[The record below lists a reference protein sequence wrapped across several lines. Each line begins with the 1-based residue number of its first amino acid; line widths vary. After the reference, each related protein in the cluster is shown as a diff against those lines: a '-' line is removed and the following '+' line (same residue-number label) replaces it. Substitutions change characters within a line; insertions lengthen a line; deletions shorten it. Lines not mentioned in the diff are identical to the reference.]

1 MNLQLCLPR
10 LSFLI
15 RLQPNYTAHQVHVK
29 MEAYAKKRKIII
41 NVNVKMD
48 IWATIAKVTETE
60 IMYTFTLM
68 SYPLPFTCNSEIF
81 AMKVSFIDI

>member
-1 MNLQLCLPR
+1 MNLQLCLR
-10 LSFLI
+10 LSVLI

-29 MEAYAKKRKIII
+29 MEAYAKKKKIII

-60 IMYTFTLM
+60 IMYTLTLM
-68 SYPLPFTCNSEIF
+68 SCPLPFTCNSEIF
-81 AMKVSFIDI
+81 AMKLSFIDI